1 MMNDPCS
8 RGATGLLSRVSDR
21 LGGFYCLF
29 MDSNANFISRLVT
42 RIELNELEP
51 FMTMQY

>member
-1 MMNDPCS
+1 MIPAVEGQQASPLPSEWPS
-8 RGATGLLSRVSDR
+8 R
-21 LGGFYCLF
+21 GFYCLF
-29 MDSNANFISRLVT
+29 MDSNANFIIRLVT